1 MSTAND
7 KKVAQAMQDRIDE
20 LVIEMNAA
28 VERGEDGHAEE
39 LNFEIG
45 EAGFE
50 LEQFM
55 SNI

>member
-1 MSTAND
+1 MPTAND